1 MKVIINILS
10 SIIFFYCFIIL
21 IYSAGFNIKEL
32 VLQINIF
39 TLILLIILFF
49 PIVTSLI
56 LFLFKRNDSTFQK
69 FTILNLILSLIL
81 VFIIDRQWNFKYLN
95 DDIKIVSSYRSGM
108 PKEIKYFNYRDYSDQ
123 IVLKY
128 YENGNISY
136 KVNFLNGVKSGI
148 ETYINEN
155 TSLNKINDYTNGVLI
170 RTIEYENQNYGLST
184 ELKSDLENLNVGIDT
199 KILNDLINS
208 LNVCTLP
215 NRTEIKY
222 FENGKVKGKQFYNRT
237 SEVSKY
243 HEYYNNGTLKEEG
256 IKSKFDKFGEWK
268 YYNHKGKIDS
278 IEKYDTTGILIKKII
293 N

>member
-1 MKVIINILS
+1 
-10 SIIFFYCFIIL
+10 
-21 IYSAGFNIKEL
+21 
-32 VLQINIF
+32 
-39 TLILLIILFF
+39 
-49 PIVTSLI
+49 
-56 LFLFKRNDSTFQK
+56 
-69 FTILNLILSLIL
+69 
-81 VFIIDRQWNFKYLN
+81 
-95 DDIKIVSSYRSGM
+95 M

-293 N
+293 NWPVCGNRQKNSL